1 MRLDRLVVGSKNAD
15 KVAEIESVLNRSGL
29 DIAVVRGL
37 SWPDVA
43 ETGKTLEENALQK
56 AREVFQATGLPALAD
71 DTGLFVVA
79 LSGLPGV
86 NTARFAGPEASY
98 ADNVA
103 LLLERMEGARDRR
116 ASFRS
121 VVALVAD
128 GTELWAEGALSGRIV
143 RAPRGSGGFGYDPVF
158 ELDSGVTLAELSPDE
173 KNRLSHRARAL
184 NALLARLAN

>member
-1 MRLDRLVVGSKNAD
+1 VRLDRLVVGSKNAD

>member
-1 MRLDRLVVGSKNAD
+1 VRLDRLVVGSKNAD

-128 GTELWAEGALSGRIV
+128 GTELWAEGVLSGRIV

>member
-1 MRLDRLVVGSKNAD
+1 VRLDRLVVGSKNAD

-158 ELDSGVTLAELSPDE
+158 ELDSGVTLAELGPDE

>member
-1 MRLDRLVVGSKNAD
+1 
-15 KVAEIESVLNRSGL
+15 
-29 DIAVVRGL
+29 
-37 SWPDVA
+37 
-43 ETGKTLEENALQK
+43 
-56 AREVFQATGLPALAD
+56 
-71 DTGLFVVA
+71 
-79 LSGLPGV
+79 
-86 NTARFAGPEASY
+86 
-98 ADNVA
+98 VA